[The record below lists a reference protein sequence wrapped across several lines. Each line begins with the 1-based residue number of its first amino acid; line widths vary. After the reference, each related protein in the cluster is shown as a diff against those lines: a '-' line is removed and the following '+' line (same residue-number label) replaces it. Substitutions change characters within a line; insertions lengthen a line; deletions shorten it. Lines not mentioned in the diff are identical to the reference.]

1 MKNPGYL
8 AYLDYCTTER
18 EREVVNA
25 VAEHGNPTA
34 VATALGDGDGGKYRR
49 TWRIVQARAAL
60 KGFAPGHF
68 DQGVAPGFNM
78 GKVTVQRNA
87 LGQVTQTW
95 ERQSPETRAAELM
108 VERIEAHQYRPAP
121 VVKSPSKT
129 LPKLLSLYTL
139 TDFHLGM
146 YAWEDETGDNWS
158 ERIAEEVLI
167 NAINDMCSRAPD
179 SQTAILNIQGD
190 FLHWDGLLALTPT
203 SKHVLDADTRYG
215 KLVDLTMD
223 VLDWAI
229 ERLLKKH
236 KLVKVIVAEG
246 NHDESGSLW
255 LRKHLKK
262 MWKMNKRVEIDD
274 TEFPFYAH
282 QHGKIM
288 LAFHHGHKM
297 KNKNLPALFSSEP
310 RYRTMWGSS
319 SICYIHTG
327 HYHHTEQNM
336 SEMGGA
342 IVERHPT
349 LAARDAYA
357 ARHGYVSWRAAR
369 VITYDEK
376 DGEVERATV
385 VPRTKA

>member
-1 MKNPGYL
+1 MINPEHLKYL
-8 AYLDYCTTER
+8 EYCDTER
-18 EREVVNA
+18 EQEVVKA
-25 VAEHGNPTA
+25 VAEYGNPSAAA
-34 VATALGDGDGGKYRR
+34 VALNDGEGGKYRAI
-49 TWRIVQARAAL
+49 WRNVTRKAAL
-60 KGFAPGHF
+60 KGYAPGHF
-68 DQGVAPGFNM
+68 EHGVAEGFNM

-87 LGQVTQTW
+87 LGLVERVW
-95 ERQSPETRAAELM
+95 ERQHPEGRAAELM
-108 VERIEAHQYRPAP
+108 IERIEAHTYRPAP
-121 VVKSPSKT
+121 VIKTPSKT
-129 LPKLLSLYTL
+129 LKKLLSLYTL

-146 YAWEDETGDNWS
+146 YAWEDETGDNWN
-158 ERIAEEVLI
+158 EKIAEETLN
-167 NAINDMCSRAPD
+167 NAINDMCNRAPD
-179 SQTAILNIQGD
+179 SETAILNIQGD

-203 SKHVLDADTRYG
+203 SRHVLDADTRYG
-215 KLVDLTMD
+215 KLVDLALD

-229 ERLLKKH
+229 ARLLQKH
-236 KLVKVIVAEG
+236 KKVKVIIAEG
-246 NHDESGSLW
+246 NHDEAGSIW
-255 LRKHLKK
+255 LRKHIKK
-262 MWKMNKRVEIDD
+262 MWKKNTRVQVDD

-282 QHGKIM
+282 QHGSIM

-327 HYHHTEQNM
+327 HYHHTEQDI

-385 VPRTKA
+385 VPRRKT

>member
-1 MKNPGYL
+1 MKNPEYL
-8 AYLDYCTTER
+8 DYLDYCATEK
-18 EREVVNA
+18 EKEVVRL
-25 VAEHGNPTA
+25 VAEYGNPTA
-34 VATALGDGDGGKYRR
+34 GASGEGSSERTIWRR
-49 TWRIVQARAAL
+49 IRMKAAL
-60 KGFAPGHF
+60 KGYAPGHF
-68 DQGVAPGFNM
+68 EKGVAPGFNM

-87 LGQVTQTW
+87 LGDVVQTW
-95 ERQSPETRAAELM
+95 ERQSPEAQAAQILAD
-108 VERIEAHQYRPAP
+108 RIEAHTYRPAP
-121 VVKSPSKT
+121 AIKQPKKT

-146 YAWEDETGDNWS
+146 YAWENETGDNWDNH
-158 ERIAEEVLI
+158 IAETVLV
-167 NAINDMCSRAPD
+167 NAINDMCDRAPN
-179 SQTAILNIQGD
+179 SENAILNIMGD

-203 SKHVLDADTRYG
+203 SRHVLDADSRYG
-215 KLVDLTMD
+215 KLVDLALD

-229 ERLLKKH
+229 TRLLQKH
-236 KLVKVIVAEG
+236 KKIKVIIAEG
-246 NHDESGSLW
+246 NHDEAGSIW
-255 LRKHLKK
+255 LRKHVKK
-262 MWKMNKRVEIDD
+262 MWQKNPRVQVDD

-282 QHGKIM
+282 QHGNIM
-288 LAFHHGHKM
+288 IAFHHGHKM

-327 HYHHTEQNM
+327 HYHHTEQDM

-369 VITYDEK
+369 VITYDQK

-385 VPRTKA
+385 VPRNKT